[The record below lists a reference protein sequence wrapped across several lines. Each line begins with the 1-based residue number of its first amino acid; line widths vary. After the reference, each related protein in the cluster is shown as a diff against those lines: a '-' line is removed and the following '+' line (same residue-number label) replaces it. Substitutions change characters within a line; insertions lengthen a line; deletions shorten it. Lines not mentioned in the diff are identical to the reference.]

1 MGTAT
6 GTTAD
11 AERNGPPEGGGPGGP
26 AGGAGR
32 SAPPDPPERPAP
44 STPPGPSGA
53 AGTSGAAD
61 ANSAPGPHEASGS
74 SGDPG
79 TSEAP
84 GPSEASGSSGDPG
97 PSEGPGPSP
106 LRLLLSRVRPHQGV
120 LLRAG
125 LLSLAG
131 SGAGLAMPLTAKYA
145 VDAFA
150 ADRSPAGPL
159 VALTALVLVGACLSA
174 YGRYLMSRTGEG
186 VVLRARDQLVS
197 RIMRLKV
204 PAVDRLTPGDLQ
216 SRVTS
221 DTTLL
226 RTVLSSGLV
235 ESFNSVLMLLG
246 TIGFMAYMDLTLLGV
261 TLVVIVGIGAVTSLL
276 MPRIQRAQLRAQESV
291 GAMGAALDRV
301 LQAFRTVKASGAE
314 ERETAAVAA
323 AARHAHDRG
332 VTVAKWASVTDVTM
346 MMSIQLAFLAVL
358 GVGGARVASGSL
370 EISALI
376 AFLLY
381 LFYLMGPIGG
391 LVEGWTGLQSG
402 LAAVRRID
410 EVESLPGEPAPPPAP
425 VREAVAEVVAEA
437 EAVRDRGPARPLGV
451 AFQDVVFGYGD
462 ERAPAH
468 QGVTFDVPAGGMVAL
483 VGPSGAGKSTV
494 FSLLERFYDH
504 EGGTISVAG
513 RDIRDWP
520 LAELRGALA
529 YVEQDAPVLAGTL
542 RENLLFAAPEADEE
556 ALASAVARTRLD
568 ALVARLPEGLDT
580 AVGHRGVTLSGG
592 ERQRIAIARALLRRP
607 RLLLLDEVTSQLDA
621 VNEQALRDVILEL
634 AEQTTVLVI
643 AHRLSTVRHAD
654 RIVVL
659 EEGRVRRAG
668 THEELLAEDDLY
680 RELATT
686 QLAADAR

>member
-1 MGTAT
+1 MAGTAAEQGRT
-6 GTTAD
+6 GQGPG
-11 AERNGPPEGGGPGGP
+11 RPPENTEPPGSP
-26 AGGAGR
+26 T
-32 SAPPDPPERPAP
+32 PPAP
-44 STPPGPSGA
+44 ALSTS
-53 AGTSGAAD
+53 
-61 ANSAPGPHEASGS
+61 
-74 SGDPG
+74 
-79 TSEAP
+79 
-84 GPSEASGSSGDPG
+84 
-97 PSEGPGPSP
+97 PSP
-106 LRLLLSRVRPHQGV
+106 LRLLLARVRPHRGV
-120 LLRAG
+120 LIRAG

-131 SGAGLAMPLTAKYA
+131 SGAGLAMPLMAKHA
-145 VDAFA
+145 VDTFA
-150 ADRSPAGPL
+150 DGRSPVAPL
-159 VALTALVLVGACLSA
+159 VALTALVLAGACLSA
-174 YGRYLMSRTGEG
+174 YGSFLMSRTGEG
-186 VVLRARDQLVS
+186 VVLRARDQLVG

-246 TIGFMAYMDLTLLGV
+246 TIALMAYMDLTLLGV
-261 TLVVIVGIGAVTSLL
+261 TLVVVVGIGAVTSLL
-276 MPRIQRAQLRAQESV
+276 MPRIQRAQLKAQESV

-314 ERETAAVAA
+314 DRETAAVAA

-332 VTVAKWASVTDVTM
+332 VTVAKWSSVTEVTM
-346 MMSIQLAFLAVL
+346 TMSIQLAFLAVL
-358 GVGGARVASGSL
+358 GVGGARAASGSL
-370 EISALI
+370 EISSLI

-410 EVESLPGEPAPPPAP
+410 EVESLPGEPAEES
-425 VREAVAEVVAEA
+425 RELTKG
-437 EAVRDRGPARPLGV
+437 DGGPLGV
-451 AFQDVVFGYGD
+451 TFQDVTFGYGD

-468 QGVTFDVPAGGMVAL
+468 QGVTFDVPPGGMVAL

-504 EGGTISVAG
+504 EAGTITVGG

-520 LAELRGALA
+520 LAELRGSLA

-542 RENLLFAAPEADEE
+542 RENLLFAAPDADEKE
-556 ALASAVARTRLD
+556 LAAAVTRTRLD
-568 ALVARLPEGLDT
+568 ALVERLPEGLDT

-592 ERQRIAIARALLRRP
+592 ERQRIAIARALLRHP

-634 AEQTTVLVI
+634 AQRTTVLVI

-659 EEGRVRRAG
+659 EEGRVRTAG
-668 THEELLAEDDLY
+668 THEELISGDELY

-686 QLAADAR
+686 QLAADGQGV

>member
-53 AGTSGAAD
+53 ARTSGAAD

-79 TSEAP
+79 S
-84 GPSEASGSSGDPG
+84 SEASGSS
-97 PSEGPGPSP
+97 EAPGPSP

-410 EVESLPGEPAPPPAP
+410 EVESLPGEPEPETAP
-425 VREAVAEVVAEA
+425 VPVPVPVP
-437 EAVRDRGPARPLGV
+437 VRDRDTARPLGV

-504 EGGTISVAG
+504 DGGTISVAD
-513 RDIRDWP
+513 RNIRDWP

-556 ALASAVARTRLD
+556 SLASAVARTRLD

>member
-1 MGTAT
+1 MAGTAAEPGQT
-6 GTTAD
+6 GQGPG
-11 AERNGPPEGGGPGGP
+11 RPPENTEPPGSP
-26 AGGAGR
+26 
-32 SAPPDPPERPAP
+32 
-44 STPPGPSGA
+44 TPPVPALS
-53 AGTSGAAD
+53 TS
-61 ANSAPGPHEASGS
+61 
-74 SGDPG
+74 
-79 TSEAP
+79 
-84 GPSEASGSSGDPG
+84 
-97 PSEGPGPSP
+97 PSP
-106 LRLLLSRVRPHQGV
+106 LRLLLARVRPHRGV
-120 LLRAG
+120 LIRAG

-131 SGAGLAMPLTAKYA
+131 SGAGLAMPLMAKHA
-145 VDAFA
+145 VDTFA
-150 ADRSPAGPL
+150 DGRSPVAPL
-159 VALTALVLVGACLSA
+159 VALTALVLAGACLSA
-174 YGRYLMSRTGEG
+174 YGSFLMSRTGEG
-186 VVLRARDQLVS
+186 VVLRARDQLVG

-246 TIGFMAYMDLTLLGV
+246 TIALMAYMDLTLLGV
-261 TLVVIVGIGAVTSLL
+261 TLVVVVGIGAVTSLL
-276 MPRIQRAQLRAQESV
+276 MPRIQRAQLKAQESV

-314 ERETAAVAA
+314 DRETAAVAA

-332 VTVAKWASVTDVTM
+332 VTVAKWSSVTEVTM
-346 MMSIQLAFLAVL
+346 TMSIQLAFLAVL
-358 GVGGARVASGSL
+358 GVGGARAASGSL
-370 EISALI
+370 EISSLI

-381 LFYLMGPIGG
+381 LFYLMGPIAG

-410 EVESLPGEPAPPPAP
+410 EVESLPGEPAEES
-425 VREAVAEVVAEA
+425 RELTKG
-437 EAVRDRGPARPLGV
+437 DGGPLGV
-451 AFQDVVFGYGD
+451 TFQDVSFGYGD

-468 QGVTFDVPAGGMVAL
+468 QGVTFDVPPGGMVAL

-504 EGGTISVAG
+504 EAGTITVGG

-520 LAELRGALA
+520 LAELRGSLA

-542 RENLLFAAPEADEE
+542 RENLLFAAPDADDKE
-556 ALASAVARTRLD
+556 LAAAVTRTRLD
-568 ALVARLPEGLDT
+568 ALVERLPEGLDT

-592 ERQRIAIARALLRRP
+592 ERQRIAIARALLRHP

-634 AEQTTVLVI
+634 AQRTTVLVI

-659 EEGRVRRAG
+659 EEGRVRTAG
-668 THEELLAEDDLY
+668 THEELIAGDELY

-686 QLAADAR
+686 QLAADGQGV

>member
-1 MGTAT
+1 MSGTP
-6 GTTAD
+6 GV
-11 AERNGPPEGGGPGGP
+11 PEE
-26 AGGAGR
+26 
-32 SAPPDPPERPAP
+32 SAPP
-44 STPPGPSGA
+44 
-53 AGTSGAAD
+53 
-61 ANSAPGPHEASGS
+61 
-74 SGDPG
+74 
-79 TSEAP
+79 SEA
-84 GPSEASGSSGDPG
+84 ATT
-97 PSEGPGPSP
+97 GPSP
-106 LRLLLSRVRPHQGV
+106 LRLLLTRVRPHRGV
-120 LLRAG
+120 LIRAG
-125 LLSLAG
+125 LLSLTG
-131 SGAGLAMPLTAKYA
+131 SAAGLAMPLMAKYA

-150 ADRSPAGPL
+150 ADRSPVTPL
-159 VALTALVLVGACLSA
+159 IALTALVLAGACLSA
-174 YGRYLMSRTGEG
+174 YGRYLMARTGEG
-186 VVLRARDQLVS
+186 VVLRARDQLVG

-246 TIGFMAYMDLTLLGV
+246 TVAFMAYMDVTLLGV
-261 TLVVIVGIGAVTSLL
+261 TLVVIVGIGAVTALL

-314 ERETAAVAA
+314 ERETAAVAE

-332 VTVAKWASVTDVTM
+332 VSVAKWSSVSDVTM

-370 EISALI
+370 DISSLI

-410 EVESLPGEPAPPPAP
+410 EVESLPGEP
-425 VREAVAEVVAEA
+425 VGEFGGLKDEGG
-437 EAVRDRGPARPLGV
+437 GPLRV
-451 AFQDVVFGYGD
+451 TFQDVTFGYGD

-468 QGVTFDVPAGGMVAL
+468 KGVTFEVPAGGMVAL

-504 EGGTISVAG
+504 DGGTITVDS

-520 LAELRGALA
+520 LTELRASLA

-542 RENLLFAAPEADEE
+542 RENLLFAAPDAPEAR
-556 ALASAVARTRLD
+556 LAAAVARTRLE
-568 ALVARLPEGLDT
+568 ALVARLPDGLDT

-634 AEQTTVLVI
+634 AQQTTVLVI

-659 EEGRVRRAG
+659 EEGRVRTAG
-668 THEELLAEDDLY
+668 THEELIASDDLY

-686 QLAADAR
+686 QLAAEVR

>member
-1 MGTAT
+1 MSAVAGTAAEPGRT
-6 GTTAD
+6 GQGPG
-11 AERNGPPEGGGPGGP
+11 RPPEGTQPPGSP
-26 AGGAGR
+26 
-32 SAPPDPPERPAP
+32 
-44 STPPGPSGA
+44 TPPVPALS
-53 AGTSGAAD
+53 TS
-61 ANSAPGPHEASGS
+61 
-74 SGDPG
+74 
-79 TSEAP
+79 
-84 GPSEASGSSGDPG
+84 
-97 PSEGPGPSP
+97 PSP
-106 LRLLLSRVRPHQGV
+106 LRLLLARVRPHRGV
-120 LLRAG
+120 LIRAG

-131 SGAGLAMPLTAKYA
+131 SGAGLAMPLMAKHA
-145 VDAFA
+145 VDTFA
-150 ADRSPAGPL
+150 DGRSPVAPL
-159 VALTALVLVGACLSA
+159 VALTALVLAGACLSA
-174 YGRYLMSRTGEG
+174 YGSFLMSRTGEG
-186 VVLRARDQLVS
+186 VVLRARDQLVG

-246 TIGFMAYMDLTLLGV
+246 TIALMAYMDLTLLGV
-261 TLVVIVGIGAVTSLL
+261 TLVVVVGIGAVTSLL
-276 MPRIQRAQLRAQESV
+276 MPRIQRAQLKAQESV

-332 VTVAKWASVTDVTM
+332 VTVAKWSSVTEVTM
-346 MMSIQLAFLAVL
+346 TMSIQLAFLAVL
-358 GVGGARVASGSL
+358 GVGGARAASGSL
-370 EISALI
+370 EVSSLI

-410 EVESLPGEPAPPPAP
+410 EVESLPGEPAEET
-425 VREAVAEVVAEA
+425 RELTKG
-437 EAVRDRGPARPLGV
+437 DGGPLGV
-451 AFQDVVFGYGD
+451 AFQDVSFGYGD

-504 EGGTISVAG
+504 EAGTITVGG

-520 LAELRGALA
+520 LAELRGSLA

-542 RENLLFAAPEADEE
+542 RENLLFAAPDADEKE
-556 ALASAVARTRLD
+556 LAAAVTRTRLD
-568 ALVARLPEGLDT
+568 ALVERLPEGLDT

-592 ERQRIAIARALLRRP
+592 ERQRIAIARALLRHP

-634 AEQTTVLVI
+634 AERTTVLVI

-659 EEGRVRRAG
+659 EEGRVRTAG
-668 THEELLAEDDLY
+668 THEELIEGDELY

-686 QLAADAR
+686 QLAADGQGA

>member
-1 MGTAT
+1 MSAVA
-6 GTTAD
+6 GTTAGAGQAD
-11 AERNGPPEGGGPGGP
+11 PGRGPVPEPGRPPENT
-26 AGGAGR
+26 
-32 SAPPDPPERPAP
+32 ERPGPDASPDRTPLAPAAP
-44 STPPGPSGA
+44 STPPP
-53 AGTSGAAD
+53 
-61 ANSAPGPHEASGS
+61 AS
-74 SGDPG
+74 
-79 TSEAP
+79 
-84 GPSEASGSSGDPG
+84 
-97 PSEGPGPSP
+97 GPSP
-106 LRLLLSRVRPHQGV
+106 LRLLLARVRPHRGV
-120 LLRAG
+120 LIRAG

-131 SGAGLAMPLTAKYA
+131 SGAGLAMPLMAKHA
-145 VDAFA
+145 VDTFA
-150 ADRSPAGPL
+150 DGRSPVAPL
-159 VALTALVLVGACLSA
+159 VVLTALVLAGACLSA
-174 YGRYLMSRTGEG
+174 YGSFLMSRTGEG
-186 VVLRARDQLVS
+186 VVLRARDQLVG

-246 TIGFMAYMDLTLLGV
+246 TIALMAYMDLTLLGV
-261 TLVVIVGIGAVTSLL
+261 TLVVVVGIGAVTSLL
-276 MPRIQRAQLRAQESV
+276 MPRIQRAQLKAQESV

-332 VTVAKWASVTDVTM
+332 VSVAKWASVTEVTM
-346 MMSIQLAFLAVL
+346 TMSIQLAFLAVL

-370 EISALI
+370 EISSLI

-410 EVESLPGEPAPPPAP
+410 EVESLPGEPAEKSSGLN
-425 VREAVAEVVAEA
+425 RQ
-437 EAVRDRGPARPLGV
+437 RGGGPLGV
-451 AFQDVVFGYGD
+451 TFQDVTFGYGD

-504 EGGTISVAG
+504 EAGTIAVGG

-520 LAELRGALA
+520 LAELRGSLA

-542 RENLLFAAPEADEE
+542 RENLLFAAPDAEE
-556 ALASAVARTRLD
+556 KELTAAVARTRLD
-568 ALVARLPEGLDT
+568 ALVERLPEGLDT

-592 ERQRIAIARALLRRP
+592 ERQRIAIARALLRHP

-634 AEQTTVLVI
+634 AEQATVLVI

-659 EEGRVRRAG
+659 EEGRVRTAG
-668 THEELLAEDDLY
+668 THEELIAGDELY

-686 QLAADAR
+686 QLAADGR

>member
-1 MGTAT
+1 MAGTAAEPGQT
-6 GTTAD
+6 GQGPG
-11 AERNGPPEGGGPGGP
+11 RPPESTQPPGSP
-26 AGGAGR
+26 
-32 SAPPDPPERPAP
+32 
-44 STPPGPSGA
+44 TPPVPALS
-53 AGTSGAAD
+53 TS
-61 ANSAPGPHEASGS
+61 
-74 SGDPG
+74 
-79 TSEAP
+79 
-84 GPSEASGSSGDPG
+84 
-97 PSEGPGPSP
+97 PSP
-106 LRLLLSRVRPHQGV
+106 LRLLLARVRPHRGV
-120 LLRAG
+120 LIRAG

-131 SGAGLAMPLTAKYA
+131 SGAGLAMPLMAKHA
-145 VDAFA
+145 VDTFA
-150 ADRSPAGPL
+150 DGRSPVAPL
-159 VALTALVLVGACLSA
+159 VALTALVLAGACLSA
-174 YGRYLMSRTGEG
+174 YGSFLMSRTGEG
-186 VVLRARDQLVS
+186 VVLRARDQLVG

-246 TIGFMAYMDLTLLGV
+246 TIALMAYMDLTLLGV
-261 TLVVIVGIGAVTSLL
+261 TLVVVVGIGAVTSLL
-276 MPRIQRAQLRAQESV
+276 MPRIQRAQLKAQESV

-332 VTVAKWASVTDVTM
+332 VTVAKWSSVTEVTM
-346 MMSIQLAFLAVL
+346 TMSIQLAFLAVL
-358 GVGGARVASGSL
+358 GVGGARAASGSL
-370 EISALI
+370 EVSSLI

-410 EVESLPGEPAPPPAP
+410 EVESLPGEPA
-425 VREAVAEVVAEA
+425 EESSELTKG
-437 EAVRDRGPARPLGV
+437 DGGPLGV
-451 AFQDVVFGYGD
+451 TFQDVSFGYGD

-504 EGGTISVAG
+504 EAGTITVGG

-520 LAELRGALA
+520 LAELRGSLA

-542 RENLLFAAPEADEE
+542 RENLLFAAPDADEKE
-556 ALASAVARTRLD
+556 LAAAVTRTRLD
-568 ALVARLPEGLDT
+568 ALVERLPEGLDT

-592 ERQRIAIARALLRRP
+592 ERQRIAIARALLRHP

-634 AEQTTVLVI
+634 AERTTVLVI

-659 EEGRVRRAG
+659 EEGRVRTAG
-668 THEELLAEDDLY
+668 THEELIEGDELY

-686 QLAADAR
+686 QLAADGQGV

>member
-1 MGTAT
+1 MPLMAKHAVDTY
-6 GTTAD
+6 AD
-11 AERNGPPEGGGPGGP
+11 
-26 AGGAGR
+26 GR
-32 SAPPDPPERPAP
+32 SPVA
-44 STPPGPSGA
+44 
-53 AGTSGAAD
+53 
-61 ANSAPGPHEASGS
+61 
-74 SGDPG
+74 
-79 TSEAP
+79 
-84 GPSEASGSSGDPG
+84 
-97 PSEGPGPSP
+97 
-106 LRLLLSRVRPHQGV
+106 
-120 LLRAG
+120 
-125 LLSLAG
+125 
-131 SGAGLAMPLTAKYA
+131 
-145 VDAFA
+145 
-150 ADRSPAGPL
+150 PL
-159 VALTALVLVGACLSA
+159 VVLTALVLVGACLSA
-174 YGRYLMSRTGEG
+174 YGSYLMSRTGEG
-186 VVLRARDQLVS
+186 VVLRARDQLVG

-246 TIGFMAYMDLTLLGV
+246 TIALMAYMDLTLLGV
-261 TLVVIVGIGAVTSLL
+261 TLVVVVGIGAVTSLL
-276 MPRIQRAQLRAQESV
+276 MPRIQRAQLKAQESV

-314 ERETAAVAA
+314 ERETAAVAE

-332 VTVAKWASVTDVTM
+332 VAVAKWSSVSDVTM
-346 MMSIQLAFLAVL
+346 TMSIQLAFLAVL

-370 EISALI
+370 EISSLI

-410 EVESLPGEPAPPPAP
+410 EVESLPGEPAEEFDGLK
-425 VREAVAEVVAEA
+425 VE
-437 EAVRDRGPARPLGV
+437 DGGPLGV
-451 AFQDVVFGYGD
+451 TFKDVTFGYGD

-468 QGVTFDVPAGGMVAL
+468 HGVTFDVPTGGMVAL

-504 EGGTISVAG
+504 EAG
-513 RDIRDWP
+513 AITVGDRDIRDWP
-520 LAELRGALA
+520 LAELRGSLA

-542 RENLLFAAPEADEE
+542 RENLLFAAPDAEE
-556 ALASAVARTRLD
+556 KELAAAVARTRLN
-568 ALVARLPEGLDT
+568 ALVERLPEGLDT

-659 EEGRVRRAG
+659 EEGRVRTAG
-668 THEELLAEDDLY
+668 THEELIAGDELY

>member
-1 MGTAT
+1 M
-6 GTTAD
+6 
-11 AERNGPPEGGGPGGP
+11 ERPGPDPSPGPDRPGP
-26 AGGAGR
+26 AAAP
-32 SAPPDPPERPAP
+32 APPP
-44 STPPGPSGA
+44 T
-53 AGTSGAAD
+53 
-61 ANSAPGPHEASGS
+61 
-74 SGDPG
+74 
-79 TSEAP
+79 
-84 GPSEASGSSGDPG
+84 
-97 PSEGPGPSP
+97 PGPSP
-106 LRLLLSRVRPHQGV
+106 LRLLLARVRPHRGV
-120 LLRAG
+120 LIRAG

-131 SGAGLAMPLTAKYA
+131 SGAGLAMPLMAKHA
-145 VDAFA
+145 VDTFA
-150 ADRSPAGPL
+150 EGRSPAAPL
-159 VALTALVLVGACLSA
+159 VALTALVLAGACLSA
-174 YGRYLMSRTGEG
+174 YGSYLMARTGEG
-186 VVLRARDQLVS
+186 VVLRARDQLVG
-197 RIMRLKV
+197 RIMRLTV

-246 TIGFMAYMDLTLLGV
+246 TTALMAYMDPTLLGV
-261 TLVVIVGIGAVTSLL
+261 TLVVVVGIGAVTSLL

-332 VTVAKWASVTDVTM
+332 VSVAKWSSVTDVTM
-346 MMSIQLAFLAVL
+346 TMSIQLAFLAVL

-370 EISALI
+370 EISSLI

-410 EVESLPGEPAPPPAP
+410 EVESLPGEPTD
-425 VREAVAEVVAEA
+425 E
-437 EAVRDRGPARPLGV
+437 RGGLTQGDGGPLGV
-451 AFQDVVFGYGD
+451 TFQDVTFGYGD

-468 QGVTFDVPAGGMVAL
+468 RGVTFDVPAGGMVAL

-504 EGGTISVAG
+504 EAGTITVDG

-520 LAELRGALA
+520 LSELRGSLA

-542 RENLLFAAPEADEE
+542 RENLLFAAPAADESE
-556 ALASAVARTRLD
+556 LTAAVARTRLD
-568 ALVARLPEGLDT
+568 ALVERLPEGLDT

-592 ERQRIAIARALLRRP
+592 ERQRVAIARALLRHP

-634 AEQTTVLVI
+634 AERTTVLVI

-659 EEGRVRRAG
+659 EEGRVRTAG
-668 THEELLAEDDLY
+668 THEELMAGDELY

-686 QLAADAR
+686 QLAAEGR

>member
-1 MGTAT
+1 MI
-6 GTTAD
+6 
-11 AERNGPPEGGGPGGP
+11 
-26 AGGAGR
+26 
-32 SAPPDPPERPAP
+32 
-44 STPPGPSGA
+44 
-53 AGTSGAAD
+53 
-61 ANSAPGPHEASGS
+61 
-74 SGDPG
+74 
-79 TSEAP
+79 
-84 GPSEASGSSGDPG
+84 
-97 PSEGPGPSP
+97 
-106 LRLLLSRVRPHQGV
+106 
-120 LLRAG
+120 RAG

-131 SGAGLAMPLTAKYA
+131 SGAGLAMPLMAKHA
-145 VDAFA
+145 VDTFA
-150 ADRSPAGPL
+150 EGRSPAAPL
-159 VALTALVLVGACLSA
+159 VALTALVLAGACLSA
-174 YGRYLMSRTGEG
+174 YGSYLMARTGEG
-186 VVLRARDQLVS
+186 VVLRARDQLVR
-197 RIMRLKV
+197 RIMWLEV

-246 TIGFMAYMDLTLLGV
+246 TTALMAYMDPTLLGV
-261 TLVVIVGIGAVTSLL
+261 TLVVVVGIGAVTSLL

-332 VTVAKWASVTDVTM
+332 VSVAKWSSVTDVTM
-346 MMSIQLAFLAVL
+346 TMSIQLAFLAVL

-370 EISALI
+370 EISSLI

-410 EVESLPGEPAPPPAP
+410 EVESLPGEPA
-425 VREAVAEVVAEA
+425 EE
-437 EAVRDRGPARPLGV
+437 RGGLTQGDGGPLGV
-451 AFQDVVFGYGD
+451 AFQDVTFGYGD

-468 QGVTFDVPAGGMVAL
+468 RGVTFDVPAGGMVAL

-504 EGGTISVAG
+504 EAGTITVDG

-520 LAELRGALA
+520 LSELRGSLA

-542 RENLLFAAPEADEE
+542 RENLLFAAPAADESE
-556 ALASAVARTRLD
+556 LTAAVARTRLD
-568 ALVARLPEGLDT
+568 ALVERLPEGLDT

-592 ERQRIAIARALLRRP
+592 ERQRVAIARALLRHP

-621 VNEQALRDVILEL
+621 VNEQALREVILEL
-634 AEQTTVLVI
+634 AERTTVLVI

-659 EEGRVRRAG
+659 EEGRVRTAG
-668 THEELLAEDDLY
+668 THEELMAGDELY

-686 QLAADAR
+686 QLAAEGR

>member
-1 MGTAT
+1 MSAVA
-6 GTTAD
+6 GTTTGAG
-11 AERNGPPEGGGPGGP
+11 RRPEGAEGQGGPGGH
-26 AGGAGR
+26 GGPETHGGPEAPEE
-32 SAPPDPPERPAP
+32 SAPP
-44 STPPGPSGA
+44 
-53 AGTSGAAD
+53 
-61 ANSAPGPHEASGS
+61 
-74 SGDPG
+74 
-79 TSEAP
+79 SEA
-84 GPSEASGSSGDPG
+84 ATTC
-97 PSEGPGPSP
+97 PSP
-106 LRLLLSRVRPHQGV
+106 LRLLLTRVRPHRGV
-120 LLRAG
+120 LIRAG
-125 LLSLAG
+125 LLSLTG
-131 SGAGLAMPLTAKYA
+131 SAAGLAMPLTAKYA

-150 ADRSPAGPL
+150 ADRSPVTPL
-159 VALTALVLVGACLSA
+159 IALTALVLAGACLSA
-174 YGRYLMSRTGEG
+174 YGRYLMARTGEG
-186 VVLRARDQLVS
+186 VVLRARHQLVG

-246 TIGFMAYMDLTLLGV
+246 TIAFMAYMDVTLLGV
-261 TLVVIVGIGAVTSLL
+261 TLVVIVGIGAVTALL

-314 ERETAAVAA
+314 ERETAAVAE

-332 VTVAKWASVTDVTM
+332 VSVAKWSSVSDVTM

-370 EISALI
+370 DISSLI

-410 EVESLPGEPAPPPAP
+410 EVESLPGEP
-425 VREAVAEVVAEA
+425 VEGFSGLKSGG
-437 EAVRDRGPARPLGV
+437 GPLRV
-451 AFQDVVFGYGD
+451 SFQDVAFGYGD

-468 QGVTFDVPAGGMVAL
+468 KGVTFEVPAGGMVAL

-504 EGGTISVAG
+504 DAGAIALDG

-520 LAELRGALA
+520 LVELRASLA

-542 RENLLFAAPEADEE
+542 RENLLFAAPDAPEDRLTE
-556 ALASAVARTRLD
+556 AVARTRLD
-568 ALVARLPEGLDT
+568 ALVARLPDGLDT

-659 EEGRVRRAG
+659 EEGRVRTAG
-668 THEELLAEDDLY
+668 THEELIASDDLY

-686 QLAADAR
+686 QLAAEVR

>member
-1 MGTAT
+1 M
-6 GTTAD
+6 
-11 AERNGPPEGGGPGGP
+11 
-26 AGGAGR
+26 
-32 SAPPDPPERPAP
+32 
-44 STPPGPSGA
+44 
-53 AGTSGAAD
+53 
-61 ANSAPGPHEASGS
+61 
-74 SGDPG
+74 
-79 TSEAP
+79 SEAP
-84 GPSEASGSSGDPG
+84 GPSEVSGSS
-97 PSEGPGPSP
+97 EAPGPSP

-425 VREAVAEVVAEA
+425 VREAEA
-437 EAVRDRGPARPLGV
+437 EAVRDPGPARPLGV

-468 QGVTFDVPAGGMVAL
+468 QGVTFDVPPGGMVAL

-504 EGGTISVAG
+504 DGGTISVAG

-556 ALASAVARTRLD
+556 SLASAIARTRLD

>member
-1 MGTAT
+1 M
-6 GTTAD
+6 
-11 AERNGPPEGGGPGGP
+11 
-26 AGGAGR
+26 
-32 SAPPDPPERPAP
+32 
-44 STPPGPSGA
+44 
-53 AGTSGAAD
+53 
-61 ANSAPGPHEASGS
+61 
-74 SGDPG
+74 
-79 TSEAP
+79 
-84 GPSEASGSSGDPG
+84 
-97 PSEGPGPSP
+97 
-106 LRLLLSRVRPHQGV
+106 LLARVRPHRGV
-120 LLRAG
+120 LIRAG

-131 SGAGLAMPLTAKYA
+131 SGAGLAMPLMAKHA
-145 VDAFA
+145 VDTFA
-150 ADRSPAGPL
+150 EGRSPAAPL
-159 VALTALVLVGACLSA
+159 VALTALVLAGACLSA
-174 YGRYLMSRTGEG
+174 YGSYLMARTGEG
-186 VVLRARDQLVS
+186 VVLRARDQLV
-197 RIMRLKV
+197 RRLMWLEV

-246 TIGFMAYMDLTLLGV
+246 TTALMAYMDPTLLGV
-261 TLVVIVGIGAVTSLL
+261 TLVVVVGIGAVTSLL

-332 VTVAKWASVTDVTM
+332 VSVAKWSSVTDVTM
-346 MMSIQLAFLAVL
+346 TMSIQLAFLAVL

-370 EISALI
+370 EISSLI

-410 EVESLPGEPAPPPAP
+410 EVESLPGEPA
-425 VREAVAEVVAEA
+425 EE
-437 EAVRDRGPARPLGV
+437 RGGLAQGDGGPLGV
-451 AFQDVVFGYGD
+451 ALQDVTFGYGD

-468 QGVTFDVPAGGMVAL
+468 RGVTFDVPAGGMVAL

-504 EGGTISVAG
+504 EAGTITVDG

-520 LAELRGALA
+520 LSELRGSLA

-542 RENLLFAAPEADEE
+542 RENLLFAAPAADESE
-556 ALASAVARTRLD
+556 LTAAVARTRLD
-568 ALVARLPEGLDT
+568 ALVERLPEGLDT

-592 ERQRIAIARALLRRP
+592 ERQRVAIARALLRHP

-634 AEQTTVLVI
+634 AERTTVLVI

-659 EEGRVRRAG
+659 EEGRVRTAG
-668 THEELLAEDDLY
+668 THEELMAGDELY

-686 QLAADAR
+686 QLAAEGRCGARAPSGRARPRR

>member
-1 MGTAT
+1 MS
-6 GTTAD
+6 
-11 AERNGPPEGGGPGGP
+11 E
-26 AGGAGR
+26 
-32 SAPPDPPERPAP
+32 
-44 STPPGPSGA
+44 
-53 AGTSGAAD
+53 
-61 ANSAPGPHEASGS
+61 APGPPEASGS
-74 SGDPG
+74 S
-79 TSEAP
+79 EA
-84 GPSEASGSSGDPG
+84 
-97 PSEGPGPSP
+97 PGPSP

-410 EVESLPGEPAPPPAP
+410 EVESLPGEPEPPPAP
-425 VREAVAEVVAEA
+425 VREAEAVAEA
-437 EAVRDRGPARPLGV
+437 EAVRDPGLARPLGV

-468 QGVTFDVPAGGMVAL
+468 QGVTFDAPAGGMVAL

-504 EGGTISVAG
+504 DGGTISVAG

-556 ALASAVARTRLD
+556 SLASAVARTRLD

>member
-1 MGTAT
+1 MDRTPPAT
-6 GTTAD
+6 
-11 AERNGPPEGGGPGGP
+11 
-26 AGGAGR
+26 
-32 SAPPDPPERPAP
+32 
-44 STPPGPSGA
+44 STPPP
-53 AGTSGAAD
+53 
-61 ANSAPGPHEASGS
+61 AS
-74 SGDPG
+74 
-79 TSEAP
+79 
-84 GPSEASGSSGDPG
+84 
-97 PSEGPGPSP
+97 GPSP
-106 LRLLLSRVRPHQGV
+106 LRLLLARVRPHRGV
-120 LLRAG
+120 LIRAG
-125 LLSLAG
+125 LLSFAG
-131 SGAGLAMPLTAKYA
+131 SGAGLAMPLMAKHA
-145 VDAFA
+145 VDTFA
-150 ADRSPAGPL
+150 DGRSPAGPL
-159 VALTALVLVGACLSA
+159 VVLTALVLAGACLSA
-174 YGRYLMSRTGEG
+174 YGSFLMARTGEG
-186 VVLRARDQLVS
+186 VVLRARDQLVG

-235 ESFNSVLMLLG
+235 ESANSVLMLLG
-246 TIGFMAYMDLTLLGV
+246 TVALMAYMDLTLLGV
-261 TLVVIVGIGAVTSLL
+261 TLVVVVGIGAVTALI

-314 ERETAAVAA
+314 ERETAAVAE

-332 VTVAKWASVTDVTM
+332 VSVAKWASVTEVTM
-346 MMSIQLAFLAVL
+346 TMSIQLAFLAVL
-358 GVGGARVASGSL
+358 GVGGARAASGSL
-370 EISALI
+370 EISSLI

-391 LVEGWTGLQSG
+391 LVEGWTDLQSG

-410 EVESLPGEPAPPPAP
+410 EVESLPGEPSAGP
-425 VREAVAEVVAEA
+425 VGVPEA
-437 EAVRDRGPARPLGV
+437 GTPLGV
-451 AFQDVVFGYGD
+451 TFQDVTFGYGD

-468 QGVTFDVPAGGMVAL
+468 RGVTFDVPAGGMVAL

-504 EGGTISVAG
+504 DSGTITVGG
-513 RDIRDWP
+513 RGIRDWP
-520 LAELRGALA
+520 LAELRASIA

-542 RENLLFAAPEADEE
+542 RENLLFAAPDAEEE
-556 ALASAVARTRLD
+556 ALTEAVARTRLD
-568 ALVARLPEGLDT
+568 ALVDRLPEGLDT

-659 EEGRVRRAG
+659 EEGRVRTAG
-668 THEELLAEDDLY
+668 THEELIVSDDLY

-686 QLAADAR
+686 QLTAEVR

>member
-1 MGTAT
+1 MA
-6 GTTAD
+6 GTTAEPGQ
-11 AERNGPPEGGGPGGP
+11 AGQGPGRPPENTEPPGP
-26 AGGAGR
+26 AT
-32 SAPPDPPERPAP
+32 PPDPARPTPASP
-44 STPPGPSGA
+44 SV
-53 AGTSGAAD
+53 
-61 ANSAPGPHEASGS
+61 
-74 SGDPG
+74 
-79 TSEAP
+79 
-84 GPSEASGSSGDPG
+84 
-97 PSEGPGPSP
+97 SP
-106 LRLLLSRVRPHQGV
+106 LRLLLARVRPHRGV
-120 LLRAG
+120 LIRAG

-131 SGAGLAMPLTAKYA
+131 SGAGLAMPLMAKHA
-145 VDAFA
+145 VDTFA
-150 ADRSPAGPL
+150 DGRSPVAPL
-159 VALTALVLVGACLSA
+159 VALTALVLAGACLSA
-174 YGRYLMSRTGEG
+174 YGSFLMSRTGEG
-186 VVLRARDQLVS
+186 VILRARDQLVG

-246 TIGFMAYMDLTLLGV
+246 TIALMAYMDLTLLGV
-261 TLVVIVGIGAVTSLL
+261 TLVVVVGIGAVTSLL
-276 MPRIQRAQLRAQESV
+276 MPRIQRAQLKAQESV

-332 VTVAKWASVTDVTM
+332 VTVAKWSSVTEVTM
-346 MMSIQLAFLAVL
+346 TMSIQLAFLAVL

-370 EISALI
+370 EISSLI

-410 EVESLPGEPAPPPAP
+410 EVESLPGEPAQESSGLTK
-425 VREAVAEVVAEA
+425 RN
-437 EAVRDRGPARPLGV
+437 GGPLGV
-451 AFQDVVFGYGD
+451 TFQDVTFGYGD

-468 QGVTFDVPAGGMVAL
+468 QGVTFDVPTGGMVAL

-504 EGGTISVAG
+504 EAGTITVGG

-520 LAELRGALA
+520 LAELRGSLA

-542 RENLLFAAPEADEE
+542 RENLLFAAPDADEKE
-556 ALASAVARTRLD
+556 LASAVTRTRLD
-568 ALVARLPEGLDT
+568 ALVERLPEGLDT

-592 ERQRIAIARALLRRP
+592 ERQRIAIARALLRHP

-634 AEQTTVLVI
+634 AERTTVLVI

-659 EEGRVRRAG
+659 EEGRVRTAG
-668 THEELLAEDDLY
+668 THEELIAGDELY

-686 QLAADAR
+686 QLAADGEGA

>member
-1 MGTAT
+1 MSAVAGTAAEPGQT
-6 GTTAD
+6 GQGPG
-11 AERNGPPEGGGPGGP
+11 RPPENTEPPGSP
-26 AGGAGR
+26 
-32 SAPPDPPERPAP
+32 
-44 STPPGPSGA
+44 TPPVPALS
-53 AGTSGAAD
+53 TS
-61 ANSAPGPHEASGS
+61 
-74 SGDPG
+74 
-79 TSEAP
+79 
-84 GPSEASGSSGDPG
+84 
-97 PSEGPGPSP
+97 PSP
-106 LRLLLSRVRPHQGV
+106 LRLLLARVRPHRGV
-120 LLRAG
+120 LIRAG

-131 SGAGLAMPLTAKYA
+131 SGAGLAMPLMAKHA
-145 VDAFA
+145 VDTFA
-150 ADRSPAGPL
+150 DGRSPVAPL
-159 VALTALVLVGACLSA
+159 VALTALVLAGACLSA
-174 YGRYLMSRTGEG
+174 YGSFLMSRTGEG
-186 VVLRARDQLVS
+186 VVLRARDQLVG

-246 TIGFMAYMDLTLLGV
+246 TIALMAYMDLTLLGV
-261 TLVVIVGIGAVTSLL
+261 TLVVVVGIGAVTSLL
-276 MPRIQRAQLRAQESV
+276 MPRIQRAQLKAQESV

-314 ERETAAVAA
+314 DRETAAVAA

-332 VTVAKWASVTDVTM
+332 VTVAKWSSVTEVTM
-346 MMSIQLAFLAVL
+346 TMSIQLAFLAVL
-358 GVGGARVASGSL
+358 GVGGARAASGSL
-370 EISALI
+370 EISSLI

-381 LFYLMGPIGG
+381 LFYLMGPIAG

-410 EVESLPGEPAPPPAP
+410 EVESLPGEPAEES
-425 VREAVAEVVAEA
+425 RELTKG
-437 EAVRDRGPARPLGV
+437 DGGPLGV
-451 AFQDVVFGYGD
+451 TFQDVSFGYGD

-468 QGVTFDVPAGGMVAL
+468 QGVTFDVPPGGMVAL

-504 EGGTISVAG
+504 EAGTITVGG

-520 LAELRGALA
+520 LAELRGSLA

-542 RENLLFAAPEADEE
+542 RENLLFAAPDADDKE
-556 ALASAVARTRLD
+556 LAAAVTRTRLD
-568 ALVARLPEGLDT
+568 ALVERLPEGLDT

-592 ERQRIAIARALLRRP
+592 ERQRIAIARALLRHP

-634 AEQTTVLVI
+634 AQRTTVLVI

-659 EEGRVRRAG
+659 EEGRVRTAG
-668 THEELLAEDDLY
+668 THEELIAGDELY

-686 QLAADAR
+686 QLAADGQGV

>member
-1 MGTAT
+1 M
-6 GTTAD
+6 AD
-11 AERNGPPEGGGPGGP
+11 APDTPH
-26 AGGAGR
+26 
-32 SAPPDPPERPAP
+32 AP
-44 STPPGPSGA
+44 
-53 AGTSGAAD
+53 
-61 ANSAPGPHEASGS
+61 
-74 SGDPG
+74 
-79 TSEAP
+79 EAP
-84 GPSEASGSSGDPG
+84 RAKAPEKSGPT
-97 PSEGPGPSP
+97 P
-106 LRLLLSRVRPHQGV
+106 LRLLLARVRPHRAV
-120 LLRAG
+120 LIRAG

-131 SGAGLAMPLTAKYA
+131 SAAGLAMPLMAKYA

-150 ADRSPAGPL
+150 ADRSPVAPL
-159 VALTALVLVGACLSA
+159 VALTALVLAGACLSA
-174 YGRYLMSRTGEG
+174 YGRYLMARTGEG

-246 TIGFMAYMDLTLLGV
+246 TVAFMAYMDLTLLGV
-261 TLVVIVGIGAVTSLL
+261 TLVVIVGIGAVTALL

-314 ERETAAVAA
+314 ERETAAVAE

-332 VTVAKWASVTDVTM
+332 VSVAKWSAVSDVTM

-370 EISALI
+370 EISSLI

-410 EVESLPGEPAPPPAP
+410 EVESLPGEP
-425 VREAVAEVVAEA
+425 V
-437 EAVRDRGPARPLGV
+437 GRPGSVPGEGTPLRV
-451 AFQDVVFGYGD
+451 AFRDVTFGYGD

-468 QGVTFDVPAGGMVAL
+468 KGVTFEVATGGLVAL

-504 EGGTISVAG
+504 DGGTITVDG

-520 LAELRGALA
+520 LTELRGSIA

-542 RENLLFAAPEADEE
+542 RENLLFAAPDVPEE
-556 ALASAVARTRLD
+556 RLTKAVARTRLD
-568 ALVARLPEGLDT
+568 TLVARLPAGLDT

-659 EEGRVRRAG
+659 EEGRVRTAG
-668 THEELLAEDDLY
+668 THEELIASDDLY

-686 QLAADAR
+686 QLAAATDQPV

>member
-53 AGTSGAAD
+53 ARTSGAAD
-61 ANSAPGPHEASGS
+61 ANSAPGSHEASGS
-74 SGDPG
+74 SGEPG
-79 TSEAP
+79 ISEA
-84 GPSEASGSSGDPG
+84 
-97 PSEGPGPSP
+97 PGPSP

-186 VVLRARDQLVS
+186 VVLRARGQLVS

-425 VREAVAEVVAEA
+425 VREAEA
-437 EAVRDRGPARPLGV
+437 EAVRDRDTARPLGV

-504 EGGTISVAG
+504 DGGTISVAG

-556 ALASAVARTRLD
+556 SLASAVARTRLD

>member
-1 MGTAT
+1 MA
-6 GTTAD
+6 GTTAG
-11 AERNGPPEGGGPGGP
+11 AGQAGPGPGRPPE
-26 AGGAGR
+26 
-32 SAPPDPPERPAP
+32 STERPGP
-44 STPPGPSGA
+44 DTSPDRTPPTTTSTPPP
-53 AGTSGAAD
+53 
-61 ANSAPGPHEASGS
+61 AS
-74 SGDPG
+74 
-79 TSEAP
+79 
-84 GPSEASGSSGDPG
+84 
-97 PSEGPGPSP
+97 GPSP
-106 LRLLLSRVRPHQGV
+106 LRLLLARVRPHRGV
-120 LLRAG
+120 LIRAG
-125 LLSLAG
+125 LLSFAG
-131 SGAGLAMPLTAKYA
+131 SGAGLAMPLMSKHA
-145 VDAFA
+145 VDTFA
-150 ADRSPAGPL
+150 DGRSPAGPL
-159 VALTALVLVGACLSA
+159 VVLTALVLAGACLSA
-174 YGRYLMSRTGEG
+174 YGSFLMARTGEG
-186 VVLRARDQLVS
+186 VVLRARDQLVG

-235 ESFNSVLMLLG
+235 ESANSVLMLLG
-246 TIGFMAYMDLTLLGV
+246 TVALMAYMDLTLLGV
-261 TLVVIVGIGAVTSLL
+261 TLVVVVGIGAVTALI

-314 ERETAAVAA
+314 ERETAAVAE

-332 VTVAKWASVTDVTM
+332 VSVAKWASVTEVTM
-346 MMSIQLAFLAVL
+346 TMSIQLAFLAVL
-358 GVGGARVASGSL
+358 GVGGARAASGSL
-370 EISALI
+370 EISSLI

-410 EVESLPGEPAPPPAP
+410 EVESLPGEPSAGP
-425 VREAVAEVVAEA
+425 VGVPEA
-437 EAVRDRGPARPLGV
+437 GTPLGV
-451 AFQDVVFGYGD
+451 AFQDVTFGYGD

-468 QGVTFDVPAGGMVAL
+468 RGVTFDVPAGGMVAL

-504 EGGTISVAG
+504 DSGTITVGG
-513 RDIRDWP
+513 RGIRDWP
-520 LAELRGALA
+520 LAELRASIA

-542 RENLLFAAPEADEE
+542 RENLLFAAPDAEEE
-556 ALASAVARTRLD
+556 ALTEAVARTRLD
-568 ALVARLPEGLDT
+568 ALVDRLPEGLDT

-634 AEQTTVLVI
+634 AEQATVLVI

-659 EEGRVRRAG
+659 EEGRVRTAG
-668 THEELLAEDDLY
+668 THEELIVSDDLY

-686 QLAADAR
+686 QLTAEVR

>member
-1 MGTAT
+1 M
-6 GTTAD
+6 
-11 AERNGPPEGGGPGGP
+11 
-26 AGGAGR
+26 
-32 SAPPDPPERPAP
+32 
-44 STPPGPSGA
+44 
-53 AGTSGAAD
+53 
-61 ANSAPGPHEASGS
+61 
-74 SGDPG
+74 
-79 TSEAP
+79 
-84 GPSEASGSSGDPG
+84 
-97 PSEGPGPSP
+97 
-106 LRLLLSRVRPHQGV
+106 RLLLSRVRPHQGV

-410 EVESLPGEPAPPPAP
+410 EVESLPGEPEPETAP
-425 VREAVAEVVAEA
+425 VPVPVPVP
-437 EAVRDRGPARPLGV
+437 VRDRDTARPLGV

-504 EGGTISVAG
+504 DGGTISVAD
-513 RDIRDWP
+513 RNIRDWP

-556 ALASAVARTRLD
+556 SLASAVARTRLD

>member
-1 MGTAT
+1 MSTVAGTTGAT
-6 GTTAD
+6 GAGQG
-11 AERNGPPEGGGPGGP
+11 GPPEDVE
-26 AGGAGR
+26 
-32 SAPPDPPERPAP
+32 APV
-44 STPPGPSGA
+44 
-53 AGTSGAAD
+53 AD
-61 ANSAPGPHEASGS
+61 APDTPHAPDAPHPKAPEKSGP
-74 SGDPG
+74 
-79 TSEAP
+79 T
-84 GPSEASGSSGDPG
+84 
-97 PSEGPGPSP
+97 P
-106 LRLLLSRVRPHQGV
+106 LRLLLARVRPHRAV
-120 LLRAG
+120 LIRAG

-131 SGAGLAMPLTAKYA
+131 SAAGLAMPLMAKYA

-150 ADRSPAGPL
+150 ADRSPVAPL
-159 VALTALVLVGACLSA
+159 VALTALVLAGACLSA
-174 YGRYLMSRTGEG
+174 YGRYLMARTGEG
-186 VVLRARDQLVS
+186 VVLRARDQLVG

-246 TIGFMAYMDLTLLGV
+246 TVAFMAYMDLTLLGV
-261 TLVVIVGIGAVTSLL
+261 TLVVIVGIGAVTALL

-314 ERETAAVAA
+314 ERETAAVAE

-332 VTVAKWASVTDVTM
+332 VSVAKWSSVSDVTM

-370 EISALI
+370 EISSLI

-410 EVESLPGEPAPPPAP
+410 EVESLPGEP
-425 VREAVAEVVAEA
+425 V
-437 EAVRDRGPARPLGV
+437 GRPGSVPGEGTPLRV
-451 AFQDVVFGYGD
+451 AFRDVTFGYGD

-468 QGVTFDVPAGGMVAL
+468 KGVTFEVATGGMVAL

-504 EGGTISVAG
+504 DGGTITVGG

-520 LAELRGALA
+520 LTELRGSIA

-542 RENLLFAAPEADEE
+542 RENLLFAAPDAPEE
-556 ALASAVARTRLD
+556 RLTEAVARTRLD
-568 ALVARLPEGLDT
+568 TLVARLPDGLDT

-634 AEQTTVLVI
+634 AAQTTVLVI

-659 EEGRVRRAG
+659 EEGRVRTAG
-668 THEELLAEDDLY
+668 THEELIVSDDLY

-686 QLAADAR
+686 QLASEVR

>member
-1 MGTAT
+1 MSAVAGTA
-6 GTTAD
+6 
-11 AERNGPPEGGGPGGP
+11 AEPGQAGQGPGRPPENTQPPGP
-26 AGGAGR
+26 AT
-32 SAPPDPPERPAP
+32 PPDPASPTPA
-44 STPPGPSGA
+44 STS
-53 AGTSGAAD
+53 
-61 ANSAPGPHEASGS
+61 
-74 SGDPG
+74 
-79 TSEAP
+79 
-84 GPSEASGSSGDPG
+84 
-97 PSEGPGPSP
+97 PSP
-106 LRLLLSRVRPHQGV
+106 LRLLLARVRPHRGV
-120 LLRAG
+120 LIRAG

-131 SGAGLAMPLTAKYA
+131 SGAGLAMPLMAKHA
-145 VDAFA
+145 VDTFA
-150 ADRSPAGPL
+150 DGRSPVAPL
-159 VALTALVLVGACLSA
+159 VALTALVLAGACLSA
-174 YGRYLMSRTGEG
+174 YGSFLMSRTGEG
-186 VVLRARDQLVS
+186 VVLRARDQLVG

-246 TIGFMAYMDLTLLGV
+246 TIAFMAYMDLTLLGV
-261 TLVVIVGIGAVTSLL
+261 TLVVVVGIGAVTSLL
-276 MPRIQRAQLRAQESV
+276 MPRIQRAQLKAQESV

-314 ERETAAVAA
+314 DRETAVVAA

-332 VTVAKWASVTDVTM
+332 VTVAKWSSVTEVTM
-346 MMSIQLAFLAVL
+346 TMSIQLAFLAVL
-358 GVGGARVASGSL
+358 GVGGARAASGSL
-370 EISALI
+370 EISSLI

-381 LFYLMGPIGG
+381 LFYLMGPIAG

-410 EVESLPGEPAPPPAP
+410 EVESLPGEPA
-425 VREAVAEVVAEA
+425 
-437 EAVRDRGPARPLGV
+437 DDSGGLTNGNGGPLGV
-451 AFQDVVFGYGD
+451 TFQDVTFGYGD

-468 QGVTFDVPAGGMVAL
+468 RGVTFDVPTGGMVAL

-504 EGGTISVAG
+504 EAGTITVGG

-520 LAELRGALA
+520 LAELRGSLA

-542 RENLLFAAPEADEE
+542 RENLLFAAPDAEE
-556 ALASAVARTRLD
+556 KELASAVTRTRLD
-568 ALVARLPEGLDT
+568 ALVERLPEGLDT

-592 ERQRIAIARALLRRP
+592 ERQRIAIARALLRHP

-634 AEQTTVLVI
+634 AERTTVLVI

-659 EEGRVRRAG
+659 EEGRVRTAG
-668 THEELLAEDDLY
+668 THEELIAGDELY
-680 RELATT
+680 RELAAT
-686 QLAADAR
+686 QLAADGDGA

>member
-1 MGTAT
+1 MI
-6 GTTAD
+6 
-11 AERNGPPEGGGPGGP
+11 
-26 AGGAGR
+26 
-32 SAPPDPPERPAP
+32 
-44 STPPGPSGA
+44 
-53 AGTSGAAD
+53 
-61 ANSAPGPHEASGS
+61 
-74 SGDPG
+74 
-79 TSEAP
+79 
-84 GPSEASGSSGDPG
+84 
-97 PSEGPGPSP
+97 
-106 LRLLLSRVRPHQGV
+106 
-120 LLRAG
+120 RAG

-131 SGAGLAMPLTAKYA
+131 SGAGLAMPLMAKHA
-145 VDAFA
+145 VDTFA
-150 ADRSPAGPL
+150 EGRSPAAPL
-159 VALTALVLVGACLSA
+159 VALTALVLAGACLSA
-174 YGRYLMSRTGEG
+174 YGSYLMARTGEG
-186 VVLRARDQLVS
+186 VVLRARDQLVG

-246 TIGFMAYMDLTLLGV
+246 TTALMAYMDPTLLGV
-261 TLVVIVGIGAVTSLL
+261 TLVVVVGIGAVASLL

-332 VTVAKWASVTDVTM
+332 VSVAKWSSVTDVTM
-346 MMSIQLAFLAVL
+346 TMSIQLAFLAVL

-370 EISALI
+370 EISSLI

-410 EVESLPGEPAPPPAP
+410 EVESLPGEPTD
-425 VREAVAEVVAEA
+425 E
-437 EAVRDRGPARPLGV
+437 RGGLTQGDGGPLGV
-451 AFQDVVFGYGD
+451 AFQDVTFGYGD

-468 QGVTFDVPAGGMVAL
+468 RGVTFDVPAGGMVAL

-504 EGGTISVAG
+504 EAGTITVDG

-520 LAELRGALA
+520 LSELRGSLA

-542 RENLLFAAPEADEE
+542 RENLLFAAPADESE
-556 ALASAVARTRLD
+556 LTAAVARTRLD
-568 ALVARLPEGLDT
+568 ALVERLPEGLDT

-592 ERQRIAIARALLRRP
+592 ERQRVAIARALLRHP

-621 VNEQALRDVILEL
+621 VNEQALREVILEL
-634 AEQTTVLVI
+634 AERTTVLVI

-659 EEGRVRRAG
+659 EEGRVRTAG
-668 THEELLAEDDLY
+668 THEELMAGDELY

-686 QLAADAR
+686 QLAAEGR

>member
-1 MGTAT
+1 MAGTAAEPGQT
-6 GTTAD
+6 GQGPG
-11 AERNGPPEGGGPGGP
+11 RPPESTQPPGSP
-26 AGGAGR
+26 T
-32 SAPPDPPERPAP
+32 PPAP
-44 STPPGPSGA
+44 ALP
-53 AGTSGAAD
+53 TS
-61 ANSAPGPHEASGS
+61 
-74 SGDPG
+74 
-79 TSEAP
+79 
-84 GPSEASGSSGDPG
+84 
-97 PSEGPGPSP
+97 PSP
-106 LRLLLSRVRPHQGV
+106 LRLLLARVRPHRGV
-120 LLRAG
+120 LIRAG

-131 SGAGLAMPLTAKYA
+131 SGAGLAMPLMAKHA
-145 VDAFA
+145 VDTFA
-150 ADRSPAGPL
+150 DGRSPVAPL
-159 VALTALVLVGACLSA
+159 VALTALVLAGACLSA
-174 YGRYLMSRTGEG
+174 YGSFLMSRTGEG
-186 VVLRARDQLVS
+186 VVLRARDQLVG

-246 TIGFMAYMDLTLLGV
+246 TIALMAYMDLTLLGV
-261 TLVVIVGIGAVTSLL
+261 TLVVVVGIGAVTSLL
-276 MPRIQRAQLRAQESV
+276 MPRIQRAQLKAQESV

-332 VTVAKWASVTDVTM
+332 VTVAKWSSVTEVTM
-346 MMSIQLAFLAVL
+346 TMSIQLAFLAVL
-358 GVGGARVASGSL
+358 GVGGARAASGSL
-370 EISALI
+370 EISSLI

-381 LFYLMGPIGG
+381 LFYLTGPIGG

-410 EVESLPGEPAPPPAP
+410 EVESLPGEPAEES
-425 VREAVAEVVAEA
+425 RELTKG
-437 EAVRDRGPARPLGV
+437 DGGPLGV
-451 AFQDVVFGYGD
+451 TFQDVSFGYGD

-468 QGVTFDVPAGGMVAL
+468 QGVTFDVPPGGMVAL

-504 EGGTISVAG
+504 EAGTITVGG

-520 LAELRGALA
+520 LAELRGSLA

-542 RENLLFAAPEADEE
+542 RENLLFAAPDADEKE
-556 ALASAVARTRLD
+556 LAAAVTRTRLD
-568 ALVARLPEGLDT
+568 ALVERLPEGLDT

-592 ERQRIAIARALLRRP
+592 ERQRIAIARALLRHP

-634 AEQTTVLVI
+634 AQRTTVLVI

-659 EEGRVRRAG
+659 EEGRVRTAG
-668 THEELLAEDDLY
+668 THEELIEGDELY

-686 QLAADAR
+686 QLAADGRGV

>member
-1 MGTAT
+1 MA
-6 GTTAD
+6 GTTAG
-11 AERNGPPEGGGPGGP
+11 AGQAGPGP
-26 AGGAGR
+26 GAGR
-32 SAPPDPPERPAP
+32 PPESTERPGPETPPDQARPTPAATSP
-44 STPPGPSGA
+44 TLTPPP
-53 AGTSGAAD
+53 
-61 ANSAPGPHEASGS
+61 ASG
-74 SGDPG
+74 
-79 TSEAP
+79 
-84 GPSEASGSSGDPG
+84 
-97 PSEGPGPSP
+97 GPSP
-106 LRLLLSRVRPHQGV
+106 LRLLLARVRPHRGV
-120 LLRAG
+120 LIRAG
-125 LLSLAG
+125 LLSFAG
-131 SGAGLAMPLTAKYA
+131 SGAGLAMPLMAKHA
-145 VDAFA
+145 VDTFA
-150 ADRSPAGPL
+150 DGRSPVAPL
-159 VALTALVLVGACLSA
+159 VALTALVLAGACLSA
-174 YGRYLMSRTGEG
+174 YGSFLMSRTGEG
-186 VVLRARDQLVS
+186 VVLRARDQLVG

-235 ESFNSVLMLLG
+235 ESANSVLMLLG
-246 TIGFMAYMDLTLLGV
+246 TVALMAYMDLTLLGV
-261 TLVVIVGIGAVTSLL
+261 TLVVVVGIGAVTALI
-276 MPRIQRAQLRAQESV
+276 MPRIQRAQLRAQEAV

-314 ERETAAVAA
+314 ERETAAVAE

-332 VTVAKWASVTDVTM
+332 VSVAKWASVTEVTM
-346 MMSIQLAFLAVL
+346 TMSIQLAFLAVL
-358 GVGGARVASGSL
+358 GVGGARAASGSL
-370 EISALI
+370 EISSLI

-410 EVESLPGEPAPPPAP
+410 EVESLPGEPSAGP
-425 VREAVAEVVAEA
+425 VGVPEA
-437 EAVRDRGPARPLGV
+437 GTPLGV
-451 AFQDVVFGYGD
+451 TFQDVTFGYGD

-468 QGVTFDVPAGGMVAL
+468 RGVTFDVPAGGMVAL

-504 EGGTISVAG
+504 DSGTVTVGGRG
-513 RDIRDWP
+513 IRDWP
-520 LAELRGALA
+520 LAELRASIA

-542 RENLLFAAPEADEE
+542 RENLLFAAPDAEEE
-556 ALASAVARTRLD
+556 ALTQAVARTRLD
-568 ALVARLPEGLDT
+568 ALVDRLPEGLDT

-659 EEGRVRRAG
+659 EEGRARTAG
-668 THEELLAEDDLY
+668 THEELIVSDDLY

-686 QLAADAR
+686 QLTAEVR

>member
-1 MGTAT
+1 M
-6 GTTAD
+6 
-11 AERNGPPEGGGPGGP
+11 
-26 AGGAGR
+26 
-32 SAPPDPPERPAP
+32 
-44 STPPGPSGA
+44 
-53 AGTSGAAD
+53 
-61 ANSAPGPHEASGS
+61 
-74 SGDPG
+74 
-79 TSEAP
+79 
-84 GPSEASGSSGDPG
+84 
-97 PSEGPGPSP
+97 
-106 LRLLLSRVRPHQGV
+106 
-120 LLRAG
+120 
-125 LLSLAG
+125 
-131 SGAGLAMPLTAKYA
+131 
-145 VDAFA
+145 
-150 ADRSPAGPL
+150 PL
-159 VALTALVLVGACLSA
+159 VAKHAVDTFADGRSPVAPLVVLTALVLAGACLSA
-174 YGRYLMSRTGEG
+174 YGSFLMSRTGEG
-186 VVLRARDQLVS
+186 VVLRARDQLVG

-246 TIGFMAYMDLTLLGV
+246 TIALMAYMDLTLLGV
-261 TLVVIVGIGAVTSLL
+261 TLVVVVGIGAVTSLL
-276 MPRIQRAQLRAQESV
+276 MPRIQRAQLKAQESV

-332 VTVAKWASVTDVTM
+332 VSVAKWASVTEVTM
-346 MMSIQLAFLAVL
+346 TMSIQLAFLAVL

-370 EISALI
+370 EISSLI

-410 EVESLPGEPAPPPAP
+410 EVESLPGEPA
-425 VREAVAEVVAEA
+425 EKSGGSKEKG
-437 EAVRDRGPARPLGV
+437 DGGPLGV
-451 AFQDVVFGYGD
+451 TFQDVTFGYGD

-504 EGGTISVAG
+504 EAGTITVGG

-520 LAELRGALA
+520 LAGLRGSLA

-542 RENLLFAAPEADEE
+542 RENLLFAAPDAEE
-556 ALASAVARTRLD
+556 KELTAAVARTRLD
-568 ALVARLPEGLDT
+568 ALVERLPEGLDT

-592 ERQRIAIARALLRRP
+592 ERQRIAIARALLRHP

-654 RIVVL
+654 RIVVM
-659 EEGRVRRAG
+659 EEGRVRTAG
-668 THEELLAEDDLY
+668 THEELIAGDELY

>member
-1 MGTAT
+1 MSTVAGTTGAT
-6 GTTAD
+6 GAGQG
-11 AERNGPPEGGGPGGP
+11 GPPEDVEAPVADAP
-26 AGGAGR
+26 DTPHAPE
-32 SAPPDPPERPAP
+32 APPAKAPEQ
-44 STPPGPSGA
+44 SGP
-53 AGTSGAAD
+53 T
-61 ANSAPGPHEASGS
+61 
-74 SGDPG
+74 
-79 TSEAP
+79 
-84 GPSEASGSSGDPG
+84 
-97 PSEGPGPSP
+97 P
-106 LRLLLSRVRPHQGV
+106 LRLLLARVRPHRAV
-120 LLRAG
+120 LIRAG

-131 SGAGLAMPLTAKYA
+131 SAAGLAMPLMAKYA

-150 ADRSPAGPL
+150 ADRSPVAPL
-159 VALTALVLVGACLSA
+159 VALTALVLAGACLSA
-174 YGRYLMSRTGEG
+174 YGRYLMARTGEG
-186 VVLRARDQLVS
+186 VVLRARDQLVG

-246 TIGFMAYMDLTLLGV
+246 TVAFMAYMDLTLLGV
-261 TLVVIVGIGAVTSLL
+261 TLVVIVGIGAVTALL

-314 ERETAAVAA
+314 ERETAAVAE

-332 VTVAKWASVTDVTM
+332 VSVAKWSSVSDVTM

-358 GVGGARVASGSL
+358 GAGGARVASGSL
-370 EISALI
+370 EISSLI

-410 EVESLPGEPAPPPAP
+410 EVESLPGEP
-425 VREAVAEVVAEA
+425 V
-437 EAVRDRGPARPLGV
+437 GRPGSVPGEGTPLRV
-451 AFQDVVFGYGD
+451 AFRDVTFGYGD

-468 QGVTFDVPAGGMVAL
+468 KGVTFEVATGGLVAL

-504 EGGTISVAG
+504 DGGTITVDG

-520 LAELRGALA
+520 LTELRGSIA

-542 RENLLFAAPEADEE
+542 RENLLFAAPDAPVERLTE
-556 ALASAVARTRLD
+556 AVARTRLD
-568 ALVARLPEGLDT
+568 TLVARLPDGLDT

-659 EEGRVRRAG
+659 EEGRVRTAG
-668 THEELLAEDDLY
+668 THEELIASDDLY

-686 QLAADAR
+686 QLAAATDQPV

>member
-1 MGTAT
+1 MAGTAAEQGRT
-6 GTTAD
+6 GQGPG
-11 AERNGPPEGGGPGGP
+11 RPPENTEPPGSP
-26 AGGAGR
+26 T
-32 SAPPDPPERPAP
+32 PPAP
-44 STPPGPSGA
+44 ALSTS
-53 AGTSGAAD
+53 
-61 ANSAPGPHEASGS
+61 
-74 SGDPG
+74 
-79 TSEAP
+79 
-84 GPSEASGSSGDPG
+84 
-97 PSEGPGPSP
+97 PSP
-106 LRLLLSRVRPHQGV
+106 LRLLLARVRPHRGV
-120 LLRAG
+120 LIRAG

-131 SGAGLAMPLTAKYA
+131 SGAGLAMPLMAKHA
-145 VDAFA
+145 VDTFA
-150 ADRSPAGPL
+150 DGRSPVAPL
-159 VALTALVLVGACLSA
+159 VALTALVLAGACLSA
-174 YGRYLMSRTGEG
+174 YGSFLTSRTGEG
-186 VVLRARDQLVS
+186 VVLRARDQLVG

-246 TIGFMAYMDLTLLGV
+246 TIALMAYMDLTLLGV
-261 TLVVIVGIGAVTSLL
+261 TLVVVVGIGAVTSLL
-276 MPRIQRAQLRAQESV
+276 MPRIQRAQLKAQESV

-314 ERETAAVAA
+314 DRETAAVAA

-332 VTVAKWASVTDVTM
+332 VTVAKWSSVTEVTM
-346 MMSIQLAFLAVL
+346 TMSIQLAFLAVL
-358 GVGGARVASGSL
+358 GVGGARAASGSL
-370 EISALI
+370 EISSLI

-381 LFYLMGPIGG
+381 LFYLIGPIGG

-410 EVESLPGEPAPPPAP
+410 EVESLPGEPA
-425 VREAVAEVVAEA
+425 EESGGLTKG
-437 EAVRDRGPARPLGV
+437 DGGPLGV
-451 AFQDVVFGYGD
+451 TFQDVSFGYGD

-468 QGVTFDVPAGGMVAL
+468 QGVTFDVPPGGMVAL

-504 EGGTISVAG
+504 EAGTITVGG

-542 RENLLFAAPEADEE
+542 RENLLFAAPDADEKE
-556 ALASAVARTRLD
+556 LAAAVTRTRLD
-568 ALVARLPEGLDT
+568 ALVERLPEGLDT

-592 ERQRIAIARALLRRP
+592 ERQRIAIARALLRHP

-634 AEQTTVLVI
+634 AQRTTVLVI

-659 EEGRVRRAG
+659 EEGRVRTAG
-668 THEELLAEDDLY
+668 THEELIEGDELY

-686 QLAADAR
+686 QLAADGQGV

>member
-1 MGTAT
+1 M
-6 GTTAD
+6 
-11 AERNGPPEGGGPGGP
+11 
-26 AGGAGR
+26 
-32 SAPPDPPERPAP
+32 
-44 STPPGPSGA
+44 
-53 AGTSGAAD
+53 
-61 ANSAPGPHEASGS
+61 
-74 SGDPG
+74 
-79 TSEAP
+79 
-84 GPSEASGSSGDPG
+84 
-97 PSEGPGPSP
+97 
-106 LRLLLSRVRPHQGV
+106 LLSRVRPHRGV
-120 LLRAG
+120 LIRAG

-131 SGAGLAMPLTAKYA
+131 SGAGLAMPLMAKHA
-145 VDAFA
+145 VDTFA
-150 ADRSPAGPL
+150 EGRSPVAPL
-159 VALTALVLVGACLSA
+159 VALTALVLTGACLSA
-174 YGRYLMSRTGEG
+174 YGSFLMSRTGEG
-186 VVLRARDQLVS
+186 VVLRARVQLVG

-246 TIGFMAYMDLTLLGV
+246 TIALMAYMDLTLLGV
-261 TLVVIVGIGAVTSLL
+261 TLVVVVGIGAVTSLL
-276 MPRIQRAQLRAQESV
+276 MPRIQRAQLKAQESV

-332 VTVAKWASVTDVTM
+332 VTVAKWSSVTEVTM
-346 MMSIQLAFLAVL
+346 TMSIQLAFLAVL
-358 GVGGARVASGSL
+358 GVGGARAASGSL
-370 EISALI
+370 EISSLI

-410 EVESLPGEPAPPPAP
+410 EVESLPGEPAEEPGGLTK
-425 VREAVAEVVAEA
+425 RN
-437 EAVRDRGPARPLGV
+437 GGPLGV
-451 AFQDVVFGYGD
+451 TFQDVAFGYGD

-468 QGVTFDVPAGGMVAL
+468 RGVTFDVPTGGMVAL

-504 EGGTISVAG
+504 EAGTITVGG

-520 LAELRGALA
+520 LTELRGSLA

-542 RENLLFAAPEADEE
+542 RENLLFAAPDADEE
-556 ALASAVARTRLD
+556 ELAAAVTRTRLD
-568 ALVARLPEGLDT
+568 ALVERLPEGLDT

-592 ERQRIAIARALLRRP
+592 ERQRIAIARALLRHP

-621 VNEQALRDVILEL
+621 VNEQALREVILEL
-634 AEQTTVLVI
+634 AERTTVLVI

-659 EEGRVRRAG
+659 EEGRVRTAG
-668 THEELLAEDDLY
+668 THEELIAGDELY

-686 QLAADAR
+686 QLAADGEGA

>member
-1 MGTAT
+1 MSAVAGTAAEPGQAGQGP
-6 GTTAD
+6 GT
-11 AERNGPPEGGGPGGP
+11 PPENT
-26 AGGAGR
+26 
-32 SAPPDPPERPAP
+32 E
-44 STPPGPSGA
+44 PPGPATPLDPALS
-53 AGTSGAAD
+53 TS
-61 ANSAPGPHEASGS
+61 
-74 SGDPG
+74 
-79 TSEAP
+79 
-84 GPSEASGSSGDPG
+84 
-97 PSEGPGPSP
+97 PSP
-106 LRLLLSRVRPHQGV
+106 LRLLLARVRPHRGV
-120 LLRAG
+120 LIRAG

-131 SGAGLAMPLTAKYA
+131 SGAGLAMPLMAKHA
-145 VDAFA
+145 VDTFA
-150 ADRSPAGPL
+150 DGRSPVAPL
-159 VALTALVLVGACLSA
+159 VALTALVLAGACLSA
-174 YGRYLMSRTGEG
+174 YGSFLMSRTGEG
-186 VVLRARDQLVS
+186 VVLRARDQLVG

-246 TIGFMAYMDLTLLGV
+246 TIALMAYMDLTLLGV
-261 TLVVIVGIGAVTSLL
+261 TLVVVVGIGAVTSLL
-276 MPRIQRAQLRAQESV
+276 MPRIQRAQLKAQESV

-332 VTVAKWASVTDVTM
+332 VSVAKWSSVSDVTM

-370 EISALI
+370 EISSLI

-410 EVESLPGEPAPPPAP
+410 EVESLPGEPA
-425 VREAVAEVVAEA
+425 EESGGLTKG
-437 EAVRDRGPARPLGV
+437 DGGPLGV
-451 AFQDVVFGYGD
+451 TFQDVSFGYGD

-504 EGGTISVAG
+504 EAGTITVGG
-513 RDIRDWP
+513 RDIRAWP
-520 LAELRGALA
+520 LAELRGSLA

-542 RENLLFAAPEADEE
+542 RENLLFAAPDADEKE
-556 ALASAVARTRLD
+556 LAAAVTRTRLD
-568 ALVARLPEGLDT
+568 ALVERLPEGLET

-592 ERQRIAIARALLRRP
+592 ERQRIAIARALLRHP

-634 AEQTTVLVI
+634 AQRTTVLVI

-659 EEGRVRRAG
+659 EEGRVRTAG
-668 THEELLAEDDLY
+668 THEELIDGDELY

-686 QLAADAR
+686 QLAADGR

>member
-1 MGTAT
+1 MAKHAVDTF
-6 GTTAD
+6 AD
-11 AERNGPPEGGGPGGP
+11 
-26 AGGAGR
+26 GR
-32 SAPPDPPERPAP
+32 SPVA
-44 STPPGPSGA
+44 
-53 AGTSGAAD
+53 
-61 ANSAPGPHEASGS
+61 
-74 SGDPG
+74 
-79 TSEAP
+79 
-84 GPSEASGSSGDPG
+84 
-97 PSEGPGPSP
+97 
-106 LRLLLSRVRPHQGV
+106 
-120 LLRAG
+120 
-125 LLSLAG
+125 
-131 SGAGLAMPLTAKYA
+131 
-145 VDAFA
+145 
-150 ADRSPAGPL
+150 PL
-159 VALTALVLVGACLSA
+159 VALTALVLAGACLSA
-174 YGRYLMSRTGEG
+174 YGSFLMSRTGEG
-186 VVLRARDQLVS
+186 VVLRARDQLVG

-246 TIGFMAYMDLTLLGV
+246 TIALMAYMDLTLLGV
-261 TLVVIVGIGAVTSLL
+261 TLVVVVGIGAVTSLL
-276 MPRIQRAQLRAQESV
+276 MPRIQRAQLKAQESV

-332 VTVAKWASVTDVTM
+332 VTVAKWSSVTEVTM
-346 MMSIQLAFLAVL
+346 TMSIQLAFLAVL
-358 GVGGARVASGSL
+358 GVGGARAASGSL
-370 EISALI
+370 EISSLI

-381 LFYLMGPIGG
+381 LFYLMGPIAG

-410 EVESLPGEPAPPPAP
+410 EVESLPGEPA
-425 VREAVAEVVAEA
+425 EESGGLTKG
-437 EAVRDRGPARPLGV
+437 DGGPLGV
-451 AFQDVVFGYGD
+451 TFQDVTFGYGD

-504 EGGTISVAG
+504 EAGTITVGG

-520 LAELRGALA
+520 LAELRGSLA

-542 RENLLFAAPEADEE
+542 RENLLFAAPDADEKE
-556 ALASAVARTRLD
+556 LAAAVTRTRLD
-568 ALVARLPEGLDT
+568 ALVERLPEGLDT

-592 ERQRIAIARALLRRP
+592 ERQRIAIARALLRHP

-634 AEQTTVLVI
+634 AQRTTVLVI

-659 EEGRVRRAG
+659 EEGRVRTAG
-668 THEELLAEDDLY
+668 THEELIAGDELY

-686 QLAADAR
+686 QLAADGQGV

>member
-1 MGTAT
+1 M
-6 GTTAD
+6 
-11 AERNGPPEGGGPGGP
+11 
-26 AGGAGR
+26 
-32 SAPPDPPERPAP
+32 
-44 STPPGPSGA
+44 
-53 AGTSGAAD
+53 
-61 ANSAPGPHEASGS
+61 
-74 SGDPG
+74 
-79 TSEAP
+79 
-84 GPSEASGSSGDPG
+84 
-97 PSEGPGPSP
+97 
-106 LRLLLSRVRPHQGV
+106 LLARVRPHRGV
-120 LLRAG
+120 LIRAG

-131 SGAGLAMPLTAKYA
+131 SGAGLAMPLMAKNA
-145 VDAFA
+145 VDTFA
-150 ADRSPAGPL
+150 DGRSPVAPL
-159 VALTALVLVGACLSA
+159 VVLTALVLAGACLSA
-174 YGRYLMSRTGEG
+174 YGSFLMSRTGEG
-186 VVLRARDQLVS
+186 VVLRARDQLVG

-246 TIGFMAYMDLTLLGV
+246 TLALMAYMDLTLLGV
-261 TLVVIVGIGAVTSLL
+261 TLVVVVGIGAVTSLL
-276 MPRIQRAQLRAQESV
+276 MPRIQRAQLKAQESV

-332 VTVAKWASVTDVTM
+332 VSVAKWASVTEVTM
-346 MMSIQLAFLAVL
+346 TMSIQLAFLAVL

-370 EISALI
+370 EISSLI

-410 EVESLPGEPAPPPAP
+410 EVESLPGEPA
-425 VREAVAEVVAEA
+425 EES
-437 EAVRDRGPARPLGV
+437 GGLKKKGGGGPLGV
-451 AFQDVVFGYGD
+451 TFQDVTFGYGD

-468 QGVTFDVPAGGMVAL
+468 RGVTFDVPAGGMVAL

-504 EGGTISVAG
+504 EAGTVTVGG
-513 RDIRDWP
+513 RDIHDWP
-520 LAELRGALA
+520 LAELRGSLA

-542 RENLLFAAPEADEE
+542 RENLLFAAPDAEE
-556 ALASAVARTRLD
+556 KELTAAVARTRLD
-568 ALVARLPEGLDT
+568 ALVERLPEGLDT

-592 ERQRIAIARALLRRP
+592 ERQRIAIARALLRHP

-634 AEQTTVLVI
+634 AERTTVLVI

-659 EEGRVRRAG
+659 EEGRVRTAG
-668 THEELLAEDDLY
+668 THEELMAGDELY

-686 QLAADAR
+686 QLAADA

>member
-1 MGTAT
+1 M
-6 GTTAD
+6 
-11 AERNGPPEGGGPGGP
+11 
-26 AGGAGR
+26 
-32 SAPPDPPERPAP
+32 
-44 STPPGPSGA
+44 
-53 AGTSGAAD
+53 
-61 ANSAPGPHEASGS
+61 
-74 SGDPG
+74 
-79 TSEAP
+79 
-84 GPSEASGSSGDPG
+84 
-97 PSEGPGPSP
+97 SP
-106 LRLLLSRVRPHQGV
+106 LRLLLARVRPHRGV
-120 LLRAG
+120 LVRAG

-131 SGAGLAMPLTAKYA
+131 SGAGLAMPLMAKHA
-145 VDAFA
+145 VDTFA
-150 ADRSPAGPL
+150 DGRSPVAPL
-159 VALTALVLVGACLSA
+159 VALTALVLAGACLSA
-174 YGRYLMSRTGEG
+174 YGSFLMSRTGEG
-186 VVLRARDQLVS
+186 VVLRARDQLVG

-246 TIGFMAYMDLTLLGV
+246 TIALMAYMDLTLLGV
-261 TLVVIVGIGAVTSLL
+261 TLVVVVGIGAVTSLL
-276 MPRIQRAQLRAQESV
+276 MPRIQRAQLKAQESV

-332 VTVAKWASVTDVTM
+332 VTVAKWSSVTEVTM
-346 MMSIQLAFLAVL
+346 TMSIQLAFLAVL

-370 EISALI
+370 EISSLI

-410 EVESLPGEPAPPPAP
+410 EVESLPGEPAQESSGLTK
-425 VREAVAEVVAEA
+425 RN
-437 EAVRDRGPARPLGV
+437 GGPLGV
-451 AFQDVVFGYGD
+451 TFQDVTFGYGD

-468 QGVTFDVPAGGMVAL
+468 QGVTFDVPTGGMVAL

-504 EGGTISVAG
+504 EAGTITVGG

-520 LAELRGALA
+520 LAELRGSLA

-542 RENLLFAAPEADEE
+542 RENLLFAAPDADEKE
-556 ALASAVARTRLD
+556 LASAVTRTRLD
-568 ALVARLPEGLDT
+568 ALVERLPEGLDT

-592 ERQRIAIARALLRRP
+592 ERQRIAIARALLRHP

-634 AEQTTVLVI
+634 AERTTVLVI

-659 EEGRVRRAG
+659 EEGRVRTAG
-668 THEELLAEDDLY
+668 THEELIAGDELY

-686 QLAADAR
+686 QLAADGEGA